1 MSKINNTQDMADI
14 IANISK
20 IEELKKRRREQE
32 AAKAR
37 QLERLHEARKE
48 RRKKETKAEAEGWDW
63 LLMSYDEWEADWI
76 ERQNERNIN
85 K

>member
-32 AAKAR
+32 ATKAR